1 MAEVL
6 VWGCNVAD
14 SWILLRMF
22 LDSFQ
27 KVNGKNLALIPGRA
41 RLSCCIMPLP
51 LPFVEHMTCWRNRVT
66 CPLNCSRPIF
76 SFPVPK
82 SIEWELKCETQEG
95 YIQRTWTYGYGS
107 KPITINFS
115 GMNIYLQ
122 AILGFTRYQ
131 GFDPSPYNCITLIF
145 LHQSDF
151 LDLQAVAA
159 PGRCIEVWCVA
170 ACCWNWLGG
179 SLAPNSSWD
188 GSVSSSVELRC
199 GWPYMC
205 SYWLMTI
212 PRCWCFLLR
221 NISKL
226 CAAMP
231 SPTSSLFHKM
241 KPLKALLEISNPI
254 QPRLF
259 IVLSFVAYSAA
270 GLAALEPRRSL
281 PGQLVQ
287 WLCTGWGSREALLQ
301 GPLKIL
307 GALLM
312 LPFTASATCRV
323 CGVCFV
329 LLFFWDACENRGWV
343 VELAILL
350 FGHPCLLR
358 SVLQVIAAQ
367 VWLRT
372 ISFIVWLAVA
382 CPCCRLQIADNVFD
396 AFEQELAVPLLQ
408 CSFLAFAC
416 TLGGMVL
423 VPCHGKNALLLNFDV
438 ENWDLNEYWWHL
450 LISHPLGVQL
460 WGFVSFAFAF
470 GPFHPVQFRYHLSNY
485 VLINGYQA

>member
-1 MAEVL
+1 MDVHPTK
-6 VWGCNVAD
+6 NV
-14 SWILLRMF
+14 
-22 LDSFQ
+22 
-27 KVNGKNLALIPGRA
+27 
-41 RLSCCIMPLP
+41 
-51 LPFVEHMTCWRNRVT
+51 
-66 CPLNCSRPIF
+66 
-76 SFPVPK
+76 
-82 SIEWELKCETQEG
+82 SIG
-95 YIQRTWTYGYGS
+95 I
-107 KPITINFS
+107 
-115 GMNIYLQ
+115 
-122 AILGFTRYQ
+122 
-131 GFDPSPYNCITLIF
+131 DPYPYNCMTLIF
-145 LHQSDF
+145 LHQSLTNKPLQTMF
-151 LDLQAVAA
+151 LPFSSTFWKAVAA

-221 NISKL
+221 NCVL
-226 CAAMP
+226 PLP
-231 SPTSSLFHKM
+231 SPTTSSLFHKM

-254 QPRLF
+254 QSRLF

-329 LLFFWDACENRGWV
+329 LLFFLGCLRKSRLSGWTSHSFV
-343 VELAILL
+343 WTSL
-350 FGHPCLLR
+350 F
-358 SVLQVIAAQ
+358 A
-367 VWLRT
+367 
-372 ISFIVWLAVA
+372 
-382 CPCCRLQIADNVFD
+382 
-396 AFEQELAVPLLQ
+396 
-408 CSFLAFAC
+408 
-416 TLGGMVL
+416 
-423 VPCHGKNALLLNFDV
+423 
-438 ENWDLNEYWWHL
+438 
-450 LISHPLGVQL
+450 
-460 WGFVSFAFAF
+460 
-470 GPFHPVQFRYHLSNY
+470 
-485 VLINGYQA
+485 